1 MNSRYSVLWI
11 TIAVLAISIAVDV
24 LFPAYGTLVF
34 YALLFWLI
42 ASFFFFR
49 GPGVGRPTPGGGSVP
64 TGSAGTPYAAGTPLP
79 SGPPVTLGF
88 CAFCGAGLPSGATQC
103 LACKHAVRPF

>member
-1 MNSRYSVLWI
+1 MNGRYSILGI

-34 YALLFWLI
+34 YGLLFWLI

-49 GPGVGRPTPGGGSVP
+49 GPGVGRPTPGGGRSP
-64 TGSAGTPYAAGTPLP
+64 AGSAGTPYPPAPPLP
-79 SGPPVTLGF
+79 SSPPVALAF
-88 CAFCGAGLPSGATQC
+88 CAFCGASLPSGATKC
-103 LACKHAVRPF
+103 PACKHAVRPF